1 MRVILAP
8 GASGRPGSLE
18 PHVQGL
24 AERAVS
30 ASVIVLPLRRA
41 EAAVG
46 AYRQAVAS
54 VVSPGECSII
64 GGQSYGGRVASLLAA
79 ADVGVYAGLVCFS
92 YPLHRP
98 GDPDWLARTSHWL
111 SLDLPVLLLS
121 GEADPFAR
129 VDLLRRACGERLTR
143 AELVTYPSVGH
154 GLGPVL
160 SDALDRV
167 AAFAS
172 SVARAGD
179 R

>member
-8 GASGRPGSLE
+8 GASGRPGSME

-24 AERAVS
+24 AERGIS
-30 ASVIVLPLRRA
+30 ATAIVLPLRRA

-54 VVSPGECSII
+54 VVPPGERSII

-79 ADVGVYAGLVCFS
+79 ADVGAYAGLVCFS

-98 GDPDWLARTSHWL
+98 GDPDWLARTTHWP

-129 VDLLRRACGERLTR
+129 VDLLRRACEERLAS
-143 AELVTYPSVGH
+143 AELVTYPGVGH
-154 GLGPVL
+154 GLRPVL

-172 SVARAGD
+172 RVARAGD

>member
-8 GASGRPGSLE
+8 GASGRPGSME
-18 PHVQGL
+18 RHVQGL
-24 AERAVS
+24 AERGIS
-30 ASVIVLPLRRA
+30 ASAIVLPLRRA
-41 EAAVG
+41 EEAVG

-54 VVSPGECSII
+54 VLPPDEYPII
-64 GGQSYGGRVASLLAA
+64 GGQSYGGRVASLLAS

-98 GDPDWLARTSHWL
+98 GDPDWLARTTHWP

-129 VDLLRRACGERLTR
+129 VDLLRRACQERLTS
-143 AELVTYPSVGH
+143 AELVTYPGVGH
-154 GLGPVL
+154 GLRPVL

-167 AAFAS
+167 AAFART
-172 SVARAGD
+172 VARAGD